1 MDQPEVFGLDSNA
14 DLTFRMKESV
24 EMIFT
29 IMDTRPKEA
38 SVGGG
43 KTREE
48 IVKDKA
54 IELKS
59 KMPLDYN
66 EGEVK

>member
-1 MDQPEVFGLDSNA
+1 
-14 DLTFRMKESV
+14 MKESV